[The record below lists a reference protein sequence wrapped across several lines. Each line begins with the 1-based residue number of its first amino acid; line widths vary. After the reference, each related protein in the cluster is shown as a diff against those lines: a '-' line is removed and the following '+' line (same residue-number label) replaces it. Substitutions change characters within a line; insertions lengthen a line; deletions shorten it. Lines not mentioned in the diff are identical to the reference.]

1 MIRLSNFTT
10 GTKYLQCDPPVKEV
24 WEHAVVPP
32 VVASP
37 SSVTLKVTGPATTP
51 ATITII
57 SVTKPH
63 RRDPVIMV
71 EGVVSSTS
79 PVGRSIRQWRP

>member
-10 GTKYLQCDPPVKEV
+10 GTKYLQCNPPVKEV

-32 VVASP
+32 VIAPP

-51 ATITII
+51 ATVPVI

-63 RRDPVIMV
+63 RRDPVIMAK
-71 EGVVSSTS
+71 GVASFIS
-79 PVGRSIRQWRP
+79 PVERCIRQWRL